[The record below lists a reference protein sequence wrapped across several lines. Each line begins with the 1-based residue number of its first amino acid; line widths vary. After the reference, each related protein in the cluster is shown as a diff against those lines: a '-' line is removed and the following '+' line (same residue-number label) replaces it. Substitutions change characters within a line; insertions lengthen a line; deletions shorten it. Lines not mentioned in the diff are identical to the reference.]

1 MKNKLQVATRVHDLR
16 PHQDN
21 YVAEMQH
28 IEREI
33 YGGKSPDPR
42 LIMGGSPSFQAP
54 GDFIHEY
61 IYINVWKEQKK
72 KKISKMLFYPNLALK
87 TDSSLFIHLD
97 KGIVRIL
104 TE

>member
-61 IYINVWKEQKK
+61 ILMFGKSKK
-72 KKISKMLFYPNLALK
+72 KKKFLK
-87 TDSSLFIHLD
+87 CCS
-97 KGIVRIL
+97 IL
-104 TE
+104 IWH